1 MTLNA
6 TFARLLLATEHGDF
20 DSGAEAVALALAR
33 HGGLALACVMPV
45 IGNAEFE
52 TVAPQ
57 LADQIDTDVSD
68 RREQL
73 LAHASAAGVR
83 LDVQVRHGA
92 DPAAEIVDEAR
103 LQQAD
108 LLVIRRRG
116 RRGLLAQ
123 LLIGDMVSRVMK
135 HAPCSLL
142 VAPRGAQMWVRR
154 VLVGIDPLAVDVA
167 TLGRAAGLAADSGL
181 SLQVVCVAGTE
192 AARTQAVQAL
202 AQAVSQ
208 ARAICS
214 RSDGEVRVGPVPEGL
229 VAAACDAAA
238 DLIVIGRHGRH
249 NPGRA
254 GVGSQVHRVIGL
266 SACPVLIDAHDL
278 KDINP

>member
-1 MTLNA
+1 MKA
-6 TFARLLLATEHGDF
+6 SFARPLLVTEHGEF

-33 HGGLALACVMPV
+33 HGRLALACVLPV
-45 IGNAEFE
+45 FGNPEFE

-57 LADQIDTDVSD
+57 LAAQVDADVSHM
-68 RREQL
+68 REQL
-73 LAHASAAGVR
+73 LALARAEGVA
-83 LDVQVRHGA
+83 LDVRVRHGV
-92 DPAAEIVDEAR
+92 DPASDIVHEAR
-103 LQQAD
+103 HQQAD
-108 LLVIRRRG
+108 LLVVRRRG
-116 RRGLLAQ
+116 QRGFLARLLV
-123 LLIGDMVSRVMK
+123 GDMVSQVLR
-135 HAPCSLL
+135 HAPCSVLI
-142 VAPRGAQMWVRR
+142 APRGASMWVRG
-154 VLVGIDPLAVDVA
+154 VLFGIDPQAADVA

-181 SLQVVCVAGTE
+181 PLQVVCVAGTE
-192 AARTQAVQAL
+192 AARTQAAQAL

-229 VAAACDAAA
+229 VAAARDAAA

-254 GVGSQVHRVIGL
+254 GVGSQVQRVIGL